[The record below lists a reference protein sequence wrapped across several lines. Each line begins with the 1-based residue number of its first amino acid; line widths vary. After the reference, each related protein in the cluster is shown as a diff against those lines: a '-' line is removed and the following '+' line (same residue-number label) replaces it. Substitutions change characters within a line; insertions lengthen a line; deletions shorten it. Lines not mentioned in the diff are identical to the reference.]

1 MRNTTYRQP
10 DWYRYVAA
18 FAGDKDV
25 VVVENPYGGVVPE
38 LIEALGERQRARPAS
53 ACRCTRRPRSART

>member
-10 DWYRYVAA
+10 DWYRYVRA

-25 VVVENPYGGVVPE
+25 VVVENPYGGIVPE
-38 LIEALGERQRARPAS
+38 LVDLLAKGAGTTCSGCRSTRARH
-53 ACRCTRRPRSART
+53 SART